1 MNEDYS
7 IYARDYPR
15 NNADNYVVSITD
27 AVGKPFGKS
36 VSLSDVWLA
45 GKRAKNL
52 AESLPTG
59 YTVNVTRT
67 VVNVVSTFT
76 AK

>member
-7 IYARDYPR
+7 IYPRDYPR
-15 NNADNYVVSITD
+15 NSADNYVVRITD
-27 AVGKPFGKS
+27 PDGKPFGKS
-36 VSLSDVWLA
+36 VSLPDLWLA
-45 GKRAKNL
+45 GKRARNL
-52 AESLPTG
+52 SESLPTG